1 MSGLLNIIIHGNSTV
16 IGDTAASLAIKAGE
30 LQAYTY
36 NNYYLKLAAAD
47 LCYNI
52 DNKTTMYQK
61 EVNDLIYISERR
73 DYIDSRMISDYKLYP
88 FLFFALNFSPVI
100 QNPCSIS
107 LLIPALKV
115 ITLVTTLV
123 AGIFKFFSVKITSLA
138 WAYSFFH
145 VTGITILTAFAIP
158 AALLTAVAFYR
169 VLILPHE
176 KDETK
181 NISATESIVALSIF
195 IAPIFVPILFP
206 VICLLFAACFLY
218 NRNLNVSSNHE
229 RIKYLLGIENSEYIF
244 FPPDLSLGFNY
255 AEDMGRMKNIT
266 TSSQERQRYN
276 FGIFFFLSHTAFNLY
291 STFSITATFATAPL
305 LTGAYVFIMLAIA
318 VSAIALPIYA
328 TFQPPEKTITNE
340 SGSLEKITPTN
351 ALDQIIKM
359 KDDSPQLR
367 IHAEEAKQLLANHA
381 RSRNP

>member
-158 AALLTAVAFYR
+158 AALLTAAAFYR
-169 VLILPHE
+169 VLILPH
-176 KDETK
+176 KKSDTK
-181 NISATESIVALSIF
+181 NISTTECIAALSIF
-195 IAPIFVPILFP
+195 IAPIFIPVLFP
-206 VICLLFAACFLY
+206 AICLLFSACFLY
-218 NRNLNVSSNHE
+218 NRNFNVTSNYE
-229 RIKYLLGIENSEYIF
+229 RIKWLLGKNNNEDQVF
-244 FPPDLSLGFNY
+244 APDLSLGFNY
-255 AEDMGRMKNIT
+255 NSNEIKGIFDIE
-266 TSSQERQRYN
+266 TSKQERQRYN
-276 FGIFFFLSHTAFNLY
+276 FGIFFLLSHTAFSLY

-305 LTGAYVFIMLAIA
+305 LTGAYVFIMVSLAL
-318 VSAIALPIYA
+318 SAIMIPIYA
-328 TFQPPEKTITNE
+328 TFKPPQIKIN
-340 SGSLEKITPTN
+340 SRAGDPEKITP
-351 ALDQIIKM
+351 
-359 KDDSPQLR
+359 KDAVME
-367 IHAEEAKQLLANHA
+367 INNIGEEYRTKNDNKRGTHL
-381 RSRNP
+381 

>member
-1 MSGLLNIIIHGNSTV
+1 MNGLLNNIIHGNSTA
-16 IGDTAASLAIKAGE
+16 IGATAASIATKAGE
-30 LQAYTY
+30 LQTSTY
-36 NNYYLKLAAAD
+36 ENYYLKLAAAD
-47 LCYNI
+47 LCYNFENKR
-52 DNKTTMYQK
+52 DNYYRELISLNDK
-61 EVNDLIYISERR
+61 ELIKDDE
-73 DYIDSRMISDYKLYP
+73 MTLYKLAP
-88 FLFFALNFSPVI
+88 FLFFALNFTPI
-100 QNPCSIS
+100 TQNPCSVT
-107 LLIPALKV
+107 LLLPALKV
-115 ITLVTTLV
+115 ITLI
-123 AGIFKFFSVKITSLA
+123 AGLFKWFSIKMSSLA

-291 STFSITATFATAPL
+291 ST
-305 LTGAYVFIMLAIA
+305 
-318 VSAIALPIYA
+318 
-328 TFQPPEKTITNE
+328 
-340 SGSLEKITPTN
+340 
-351 ALDQIIKM
+351 
-359 KDDSPQLR
+359 
-367 IHAEEAKQLLANHA
+367 
-381 RSRNP
+381 

>member
-1 MSGLLNIIIHGNSTV
+1 MNGLLNNIIHGNSTA
-16 IGDTAASLAIKAGE
+16 IGATAASIATKAGE
-30 LQAYTY
+30 LQTSTY
-36 NNYYLKLAAAD
+36 ENYYLKLAAAD
-47 LCYNI
+47 LCYNFENKR
-52 DNKTTMYQK
+52 DNYYRELISLNDK
-61 EVNDLIYISERR
+61 ELIKDDE
-73 DYIDSRMISDYKLYP
+73 MTLYKLAP
-88 FLFFALNFSPVI
+88 FLFFALNFTPI
-100 QNPCSIS
+100 TQNPCSVT
-107 LLIPALKV
+107 LLLPALKV
-115 ITLVTTLV
+115 ITLI
-123 AGIFKFFSVKITSLA
+123 AGLFKWFSIKMSSLA